1 MLRKVFIMGGAV
13 AGAIIGY
20 LRTENFV
27 TDVSGVFWGVI
38 LGAYLAYFVCNI
50 VENLLDRDA

>member
-1 MLRKVFIMGGAV
+1 MLRKVFIIGGAV